1 MKRNFITTLAFLAM
15 MAFATTAKADVVI
28 NETNFPDPAMRE
40 SVSGYDWDG
49 NGILD
54 NGELKEATAFE
65 FRNVTNFKGLEL
77 LTNAEGITIGYRSDE
92 DSDDGYN
99 ASARALK
106 SFDASILPKLIGI
119 GFENCLGL
127 ESVDATKNNLTS
139 INIKNAPNLAD
150 LKLPKTLWDFNFIDM
165 PKLTSF
171 NFKDFP
177 ELRSV
182 HMCGSTGIQDLD
194 FTGLKEMRYL
204 EIYGDEERQFV
215 LNSLT
220 LADCLVENIDIRYST
235 IQSMHVKSMGDLNKI
250 ELYYDD
256 ITDLSVEDCKVFH
269 NLYCEN
275 NKLGTVTLTNN
286 PEMDIV
292 DCKDNY
298 LKTLVV
304 DKCPM
309 LHQMNC
315 KDNQLMWLDMT
326 DVVAGD
332 YGDAYFQADNQNPA
346 VQAVKISPT
355 EVGLRVHNRLDVNR
369 VLNLKTKGQAMEP
382 KEIFVDGIRYFVIYN
397 NGPEVAS
404 LVGANGTGYEYQ
416 TKWPY
421 PFHAAEGDYEG
432 DSKDDN
438 LPVTL
443 NVTSWTKH
451 QASIRFT
458 ETPFVTG
465 RYGEPAPK
473 GPQESDIIRSQ
484 DYDGKLTWK
493 SSNENVVKVNPET
506 GELTVTGAGTAYI
519 TISGA
524 ETEYRLAPWS
534 ISYSVFID
542 KATPEFAFEKDAI
555 ETVDGIVPENQLYV
569 GLYDG
574 IVEYSTSDEE
584 IATVDSLGN
593 VSSKQIGVVTITA
606 TGAETNNCYEAVSAQ
621 YVLNITSINGIFKPR
636 ADEESLEKYNTAGQL
651 ALPGTEGVLIQKG
664 KKYLIK

>member
-1 MKRNFITTLAFLAM
+1 MRKDFFLAIVVI
-15 MAFATTAKADVVI
+15 MAFVTTAKADVVI
-28 NETNFPDPAMRE
+28 NETNFPDPEMRF
-40 SVSGYDWDG
+40 SVSGWDWDG
-49 NGILD
+49 NGVLEGSEWD
-54 NGELKEATAFE
+54 NATALDI
-65 FRNVTNFKGLEL
+65 NNATDFKGLEL
-77 LTNAEGITIGYRSDE
+77 MTNVEGITIGYRLDE
-92 DSDDGYN
+92 DSEGGYN
-99 ASARALK
+99 EAARALK
-106 SFDASILPKLIGI
+106 SFDASILPKLTNL
-119 GFENCLGL
+119 GFENCIGL
-127 ESVDATKNNLTS
+127 ESVDATKNELMS
-139 INIKNAPNLAD
+139 ININNAPNLTD
-150 LKLPKTLWDFNFIDM
+150 LKLPKTLWYFDFIDM

-177 ELRSV
+177 DLNTARLG
-182 HMCGSTGIQDLD
+182 GSTGIQDLD

-204 EIYGDEERQFV
+204 EIYGYEDRQFV

-220 LADCLVENIDIRYST
+220 LADCLVEYIDIRYST

-250 ELYYDD
+250 QLYYDD

-298 LKTLVV
+298 LKTLIV

-309 LHQMNC
+309 LRQMNC
-315 KDNQLMWLDMT
+315 KDNRLMWLDMT

-332 YGDAYFQADNQNPA
+332 YPDAYFQADKQTPS

-355 EVGLRVHNRLDVNR
+355 EVGLRVHDRLDVSR
-369 VLNLKTKGQAMEP
+369 VLNLKAKGQAMEP

-397 NGPEVAS
+397 NGPEVES
-404 LVGANGTGYEYQ
+404 LVGASGTGYEYQ

-451 QASIRFT
+451 QAWIRLT
-458 ETPFVTG
+458 TSGSVRGE
-465 RYGEPAPK
+465 YGQPAPQ
-473 GPQESDIIRSQ
+473 GPQEKDVLRSQ

-493 SSNENVVKVNPET
+493 SSNENVVKVNAET
-506 GELTVTGAGTAYI
+506 GELTVVGAGSAII

-524 ETEYRLAPWS
+524 ETDYRLAPS
-534 ISYSVFID
+534 VIRYSVVID
-542 KATPEFAFEKDAI
+542 KATPAFAFEKSEV
-555 ETVDGIVPENQLYV
+555 ETVDGIVPENKLSV

-574 IVEYSTSDEE
+574 VVEYASSDDE
-584 IATVDSLGN
+584 IASVDPTGKVLP
-593 VSSKQIGVVTITA
+593 KQIGLVTITA
-606 TGAETNNCYEAVSAQ
+606 TGAETDYCNVAVSAQ
-621 YVLNITSINGIFKPR
+621 YTLNITSIDGIAKPSGLENESGKYNISGQRAESETDGIFI
-636 ADEESLEKYNTAGQL
+636 SN
-651 ALPGTEGVLIQKG
+651 G
-664 KKYLIK
+664 KKYLVR

>member
-1 MKRNFITTLAFLAM
+1 MLMNRIFTLVSIAM
-15 MAFATTAKADVVI
+15 TAFATTAKADVVI

-40 SVSGYDWDG
+40 SVSGWDWDG
-49 NGILD
+49 NGVLEGDEWVNAVSLRID
-54 NGELKEATAFE
+54 NA
-65 FRNVTNFKGLEL
+65 TNFKGLEL
-77 LTNAEGITIGYRSDE
+77 MTNLEEITIHYRLDE
-92 DSDDGYN
+92 DSDGGYN
-99 ASARALK
+99 ASAHALK
-106 SFDASILPKLIGI
+106 SFDASILPNLRDL
-119 GFENCLGL
+119 GFENCMAL
-127 ESVDATKNNLTS
+127 ESVDATKNGLTS
-139 INIKNAPNLAD
+139 IYIENAPSLTD
-150 LKLPKTLWDFNFIDM
+150 LKLPKTLWYFYFLDL

-177 ELRSV
+177 ELMSV
-182 HMCGSTGIQDLD
+182 RLTGSTGIQDLD
-194 FTGLKEMRYL
+194 FTGLKEMRGL

-220 LADCLVENIDIRYST
+220 LTDCMVEGIDIRYST
-235 IQSMHVKSMGDLNKI
+235 IQSMNVKSMGDLNKI
-250 ELYYDD
+250 ELYYND

-298 LKTLVV
+298 LKTLIV

-309 LHQMNC
+309 LRQMNC

-355 EVGLRVHNRLDVNR
+355 EVGLRVHDRLDVSR
-369 VLNLKTKGQAMEP
+369 VLNLKAKGQAMEP
-382 KEIFVDGIRYFVIYN
+382 KEIFVDDIRYFVIYN
-397 NGPEVAS
+397 NGPEVES
-404 LVGANGTGYEYQ
+404 LVGAAGTTYEYQ

-421 PFHAAEGDYEG
+421 HFHAAEGDYEG

-451 QASIRFT
+451 PAWIKLATSGTVRG
-458 ETPFVTG
+458 E
-465 RYGEPAPK
+465 YGQPAPQ
-473 GPQESDIIRSQ
+473 GPQEKDVLRSQ

-506 GELTVTGAGTAYI
+506 GELTVVGAGTATI

-524 ETEYRLAPWS
+524 ETDYRLAPSS
-534 ISYSVFID
+534 ISYSVVID
-542 KATPEFAFEKDAI
+542 KATPEFAFEQAEI
-555 ETVDGIVPENQLYV
+555 ESADGFVPQNKLSI

-574 IVEYSTSDEE
+574 TVVYTSSDEE
-584 IATVDSLGN
+584 IATVDADGK
-593 VSSKQIGVVTITA
+593 VTAKQAGSVTIIA
-606 TGAETNNCYEAVSAQ
+606 TGAETANCKEASAQ
-621 YVLNITSINGIFKPR
+621 YVLNILSTDGIKGIQAEDGEAVIYNLSGQRVNGNAK
-636 ADEESLEKYNTAGQL
+636 G
-651 ALPGTEGVLIQKG
+651 IQIWNG
-664 KKYLIK
+664 KKVLVK